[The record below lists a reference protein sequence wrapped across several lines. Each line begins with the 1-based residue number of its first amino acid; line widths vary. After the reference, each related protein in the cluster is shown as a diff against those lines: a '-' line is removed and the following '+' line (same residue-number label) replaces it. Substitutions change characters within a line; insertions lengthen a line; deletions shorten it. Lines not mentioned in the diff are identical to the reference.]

1 MERQF
6 RCRLESCCNH
16 SLVYTTSTAMDIQ
29 NSRDLQDRGLL
40 RRAGEREDLFKAV
53 LPLVLQAEKAEQKL
67 LVDELKTVLQ
77 RYLEPLLG

>member
-1 MERQF
+1 
-6 RCRLESCCNH
+6 
-16 SLVYTTSTAMDIQ
+16 
-29 NSRDLQDRGLL
+29 LL

-53 LPLVLQAEKAEQKL
+53 LPLVLQAEKAEQRL